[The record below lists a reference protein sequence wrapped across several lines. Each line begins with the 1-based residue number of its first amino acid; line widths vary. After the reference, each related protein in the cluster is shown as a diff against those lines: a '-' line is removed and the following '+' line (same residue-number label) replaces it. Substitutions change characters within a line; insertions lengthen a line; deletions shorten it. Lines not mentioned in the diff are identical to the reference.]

1 MGIEDE
7 LGLEESVIVGLG
19 QETKIQSQ
27 VEIWQTLVQ
36 KPAFYLGRQTPH
48 GLDGECTENNCILH
62 FHSRKEGYKN
72 INTYPIEMKYF
83 IFYILYFIYWGN

>member
-7 LGLEESVIVGLG
+7 LGLEESIIVGFG

-36 KPAFYLGRQTPH
+36 KPASFFWE
-48 GLDGECTENNCILH
+48 DKLH
-62 FHSRKEGYKN
+62 
-72 INTYPIEMKYF
+72 MD
-83 IFYILYFIYWGN
+83 